1 MIIMPLLDSEA
12 FENLQMALEEIRELS
27 SKGVAIIVEGESD
40 EKSLRELEVT
50 GPVYQVPK
58 DGKTSLN
65 SLEDLSGC
73 EEVIILTDFDR
84 TGEDLADFCKE
95 HLEMLGV
102 EVLSV
107 QREKLKNVVRKAVK
121 DIEGLASFV
130 RSERV
135 SHEGYSS

>member
-1 MIIMPLLDSEA
+1 MPLLDSEA
-12 FENLQMALEEIRELS
+12 FENLQMILEEIRDLS
-27 SKGVAIIVEGESD
+27 SEGVAIIVEGESD
-40 EKSLRELEVT
+40 ERSLRELDIE

-58 DGKTSLN
+58 GGKTSLN
-65 SLEDLSGC
+65 SLEDLAGC

-102 EVLSV
+102 EVFSI
-107 QREKLKNVVRKAVK
+107 QRKKLKNVVRKAVK

-130 RSERV
+130 HSEQV
-135 SHEGYSS
+135 AHKGHNS